1 MCFSLTTTTWRLMDG
16 VDGTSINTNPPIY
29 TCEVG
34 TRREDGIKR
43 KKKKNTRMA
52 RMKFVTKLKN
62 NI

>member
-1 MCFSLTTTTWRLMDG
+1 MDG

-43 KKKKNTRMA
+43 KKKKHQNGEDEIC
-52 RMKFVTKLKN
+52 N
-62 NI
+62 

>member
-1 MCFSLTTTTWRLMDG
+1 MDG

-34 TRREDGIKR
+34 TRREDGIKS

>member
-1 MCFSLTTTTWRLMDG
+1 MEG

-34 TRREDGIKR
+34 TRKEEGIKR
-43 KKKKNTRMA
+43 KKKHWNKRG
-52 RMKFVTKLKN
+52 RKFVTKLKN

>member
-1 MCFSLTTTTWRLMDG
+1 MDG

-43 KKKKNTRMA
+43 KKKKKHQNGEDEIC
-52 RMKFVTKLKN
+52 N
-62 NI
+62 

>member
-1 MCFSLTTTTWRLMDG
+1 MDG

-29 TCEVG
+29 MCEVG
-34 TRREDGIKR
+34 TRMEDGIKR
-43 KKKKNTRMA
+43 KKKNTGMG